1 MNKSSFLGGGVTKQ
15 PARGHNSL
23 ADGGLGSAPLQ
34 RAVGFLRQ
42 QHVPQATSKSGNLA
56 ITMNKSSSF
65 GSVKDHAGALAAAG
79 GSGAWGHRDI
89 PILSR
94 AEAMASTAVRAADKG
109 EAGEKLLWAQ
119 GNASEGAELG
129 ESKAVRAA
137 DKGEAGEKLLWG
149 RSVRDL

>member
-1 MNKSSFLGGGVTKQ
+1 VTKQ

-56 ITMNKSSSF
+56 ITMNKSSSSF

-94 AEAMASTAVRAADKG
+94 AEAMASTAVRAADKVQAKLVRSCSG
-109 EAGEKLLWAQ
+109 LKEMLRKVLNWVNQRPSGLRTRVKLVRSCSGAG
-119 GNASEGAELG
+119 
-129 ESKAVRAA
+129 V
-137 DKGEAGEKLLWG
+137 
-149 RSVRDL
+149 